1 MKARNRALLAA
12 LALGLGLATSVT
24 AQGGPVKVKEEKPG
38 LLKLAKVTPADAQ
51 KTAQAK
57 YPSAKIV
64 SGEIEKEDGKLIF
77 SFDIQQTGVKG
88 IEEVTVDALTGLVV
102 KTEHEDPAA
111 EAKEKAAERAKAKP
125 KPKVKK
131 PAAP

>member
-1 MKARNRALLAA
+1 MKARNRVLLAA
-12 LALGLGLATSVT
+12 LALGLGLAMSVA
-24 AQGGPVKVKEEKPG
+24 AQGGLVKVKEEKPG

-64 SGEIEKEDGKLIF
+64 SGEIEKEDGKLIY

-131 PAAP
+131 PATP

>member
-131 PAAP
+131 PATP